1 MADVEMQRRLQIT
14 AIIDEANNI
23 RVWANPD
30 RRDDIRRE
38 IHSLQ
43 DIIYAI
49 TSRSTPYEDPFAM
62 MGGGKAPKPLPT
74 HIQEALKPLNEK
86 IRALSEELD
95 SLVDKE
101 ATAIAKKKFLDKNLY
116 DVSDW

>member
-1 MADVEMQRRLQIT
+1 MVDVDMQRRIEMR

-23 RVWANPD
+23 RVWTNPD
-30 RRDDIRRE
+30 RRDNARRE
-38 IHSLQ
+38 IHSLEG
-43 DIIYAI
+43 IIYAI

-62 MGGGKAPKPLPT
+62 MGGGKAPKPLPA
-74 HIQEALKPLNEK
+74 HIQEALKPLHEK
-86 IRALSEELD
+86 IRALVEELD

-116 DVSDW
+116 DVSTM